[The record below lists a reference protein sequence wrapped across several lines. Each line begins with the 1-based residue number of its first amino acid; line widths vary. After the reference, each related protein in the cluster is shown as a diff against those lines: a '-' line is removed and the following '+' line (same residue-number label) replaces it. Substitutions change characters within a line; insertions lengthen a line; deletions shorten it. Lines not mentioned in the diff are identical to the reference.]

1 MGNEMPSRTEEER
14 KEALAQAFS
23 RVKANVVQADNENKG
38 SVLERITAIASKK
51 EENPKED
58 KTTDKNKPLG
68 IDEIVKASK
77 ENSKRMEEAGIG
89 LQPREKDDR
98 DAKDKENEK
107 SKEKDRK
114 EPTKSAEDKKKEAA
128 QTCKLPSGYEIKEVA
143 GKYML
148 VNPKFPD
155 KQTDVTEV
163 FDKIEKYNEEVE
175 AVNKANAT
183 QPTNTN
189 PTRDVITHDQKVDEV
204 SGALPEVKDTE
215 GKQVFQQ
222 GDLQAVAEFAVSKA
236 ESEMKREMEE
246 QLKESDDKNRKGDDK
261 QQNRPNIRS
270 QIQPSQNTR

>member
-23 RVKANVVQADNENKG
+23 RVKANVVKADNENKG
-38 SVLERITAIASKK
+38 SVLERITAIASKN

-58 KTTDKNKPLG
+58 RTTDKNKPLG

-77 ENSKRMEEAGIG
+77 ENSKRMEQAGIG
-89 LQPREKDDR
+89 LQLREKDDR
-98 DAKDKENEK
+98 DAKDKEKEK

-114 EPTKSAEDKKKEAA
+114 KPTKSAEDKKKEAA

-183 QPTNTN
+183 QTTNTN
-189 PTRDVITHDQKVDEV
+189 PTKDVITHDQKVDEV

-236 ESEMKREMEE
+236 ESEMNREMEE
-246 QLKESDDKNRKGDDK
+246 LMKDNDNKNREDDG
-261 QQNRPNIRS
+261 NRAKKTMNKDLYQKSR
-270 QIQPSQNTR
+270 